1 MIPALL
7 LTLIPKALRLL
18 APKMMP
24 GAESI
29 LKSAA
34 NVLEDKKED
43 PELLKALA
51 ALDIEAMKV
60 EAGILASDDDVAKA
74 EIASEHWFVWAAR
87 PFLLYCAGIGTLAM
101 IATLMAHVDIPVGP
115 LADLMLPL
123 WGHAGFYTYQR
134 TREKISNA
142 A

>member
-7 LTLIPKALRLL
+7 LSLLPKALKLL
-18 APKMMP
+18 APKL
-24 GAESI
+24 GASEKAVNG
-29 LKSAA
+29 LAEM
-34 NVLEDKKED
+34 LEGKKDD

-51 ALDIEAMKV
+51 VLDIEAMKV

-74 EIASEHWFVWAAR
+74 EIASEHWFIWAAR

-101 IATLMAHVDIPVGP
+101 IGTLMAHVDIPVGP

-134 TREKISNA
+134 TREKINA